1 MIKTLAAN
9 KTPIKDI
16 TEMMEI
22 SCTTV
27 YRYLAK

>member
-1 MIKTLAAN
+1 MIKTLATN

-16 TEMMEI
+16 AEMMEV
-22 SCTTV
+22 SRTTV